1 MESLFLAAS
10 VVFPLIVYM
19 AVGGLIRKLGIF
31 TVQHFK
37 ALNIMI
43 FKVFIPINLFF
54 NVYDADLG
62 EAIKPEIFIY
72 VIICVLCVYSIAWMI
87 ISKCVS
93 RRADASTMIQGIY
106 RSNFVLFGTTIA
118 MSLCGENGIAL
129 NAAMS
134 AIIVPLF
141 NILSVVLFEIKR
153 GGKVQATEIII
164 NILKN
169 PLVEAG
175 VLGGIFSILNIHI
188 PELLLKPLE
197 NMGNIATPLALITLG
212 GMLSFGSMMR
222 HRMYLTIVVIL
233 RLIVVPMI
241 TVGIAIW
248 IGMRG
253 DVLVV
258 LLAIFASPTAV
269 ASAPMAQAMGGNGDL
284 AGEIVATTSVS
295 CLFTIFLFI
304 FSLSRMGLI

>member
-10 VVFPLIVYM
+10 VVVPLVVYM
-19 AVGGLIRKLGIF
+19 AVGGLIRKMGIF
-31 TVQHFK
+31 TVQNFK

-43 FKVFIPINLFF
+43 FKIFIPLSLFF

-62 EAIKPEIFIY
+62 EAVKPEIFIY
-72 VIICVLCVYSIAWMI
+72 VMICVLLVYSVAWMI
-87 ISKCVS
+87 ISKCIPE
-93 RRADASTMIQGIY
+93 RADASTMIQGIY

-118 MSLCGENGIAL
+118 LSLCGQNGIAL

-134 AIIVPLF
+134 AIVVPLF
-141 NILSVVLFEIKR
+141 NILSVILFEIKR
-153 GGKVQATEIII
+153 GRKVQTTEIII

-175 VLGGIFSILNIHI
+175 ILGCIFSILKIHI
-188 PELLLKPLE
+188 PELLFKPLE
-197 NMGNIATPLALITLG
+197 NMSNIATPLALVTLG
-212 GMLSFGSMMR
+212 GMLSFGSMVR
-222 HRMYLTIVVIL
+222 HRMYLVIVIIA
-233 RLIVVPMI
+233 RLVVVPMI
-241 TVGIAIW
+241 TISVAIW
-248 IGMRG
+248 MGMRG